1 MVRMVIKGC
10 EFDADEN
17 KDVIWGDQFRLGLDT
32 AIELAG
38 AGVEFS
44 AARRDGSMAG
54 VAVCENEYGEL
65 ILKTDP
71 GAVAA
76 NHLGEIIAP
85 PIVRPRYRAQA
96 APLILSRP
104 AYAVAA

>member
-10 EFDADEN
+10 EFDAGEN
-17 KDVIWGDQFRLGLDT
+17 KDVVYGDRFRLGLDK

-44 AARRDGSMAG
+44 AARPDGTLAPVRVST
-54 VAVCENEYGEL
+54 NEYGEP
-65 ILKTDP
+65 ILETDP
-71 GAVAA
+71 CTVAA

-85 PIVRPRYRAQA
+85 PIVRPRYRAAA
-96 APLILSRP
+96 APVVTRP
-104 AYAVAA
+104 AYAIAA